1 MRLKLIF
8 LLFLAGATGV
18 NAVSLCDFVK
28 EREPVPVWQGK
39 KLEQSATYE
48 KNGLRV
54 RWNTA
59 RNNMCIFGEPWR
71 KTQPLDAFKEAVCHI
86 ELEVPEHSNLTSFRV
101 RFIDAQKE
109 VFQWGCATNLRK
121 AGTHRI
127 SIPMT
132 RKNFQGSFRGNNDK
146 TIDFPIRFY
155 SCVATARK
163 NSGEASILVKKIEYE
178 PTLPDSDLS
187 LVQFD
192 LETGTVPRVLRKGE
206 ESKWKILLR
215 NPGSAPLPCRAKI
228 EFRDF
233 QDNVL
238 REETDITL
246 PANGVLKYPPKTR
259 LPRLGHWR
267 VRLRLETPDASAS
280 LERERSLA
288 YMVPAGPGKG
298 RKDGFVFGICIPG
311 WYDETIFPLEAETAA
326 LCGASALRLNFRW
339 RELERTPDTWHLA
352 LLNRIMQEY
361 ESRGM
366 ELMPILSNPPVWARK
381 NTPNSLPD
389 FEQWRKYTAFFF
401 RNYGERIRFW
411 EIWNV
416 PDLNSF
422 CEFGAPDYVALQ
434 KIAREEQKRWAPH
447 SRLLTGGFAYA
458 YPDNNKNGFQEYV
471 LAHGKEYFDIHAFH
485 GHGNFKSY
493 RRQIEQ
499 FLLPMR
505 KRNRV
510 SAPWFA
516 NETAVSALGIGEKEQ
531 AETLFK
537 KLLFSWSAGAVG
549 YNWYN
554 LRNNGFL
561 ADNPEH
567 HYGLVSFDFYPKP
580 VYVVYNTL
588 ATVFRNM
595 EFVRRHTKGDAIW
608 ILEFA
613 GGGNRAVAL
622 WNDSPETVPDETAVF
637 RSNAKSLE
645 GIDLMGNASPLP
657 HRNDLVE
664 LQITREPR
672 ILLFRECSNL
682 QYLGSSAKG
691 WITGGAVPGIP
702 AKWNLSLFNPSAEQ
716 RLLRLKLEHGR
727 SIRTGTIPTEVTLK
741 PGERKRISAEVSV
754 VEEKAGSDKTLKL
767 NLSSPAHHFQ
777 LRFPMRWTVF
787 IPREKKE
794 NQWDFVLNRRDQ
806 VHALFDADPGN
817 LHRLWSG
824 PEDLSAGIRM
834 KVEKGIW
841 ILHFAVTDDRHVQPY
856 RGREVWKGDNIQ
868 IAFRISGQ
876 TSLWTAGLTLLDSG
890 MTELFLWDAPK
901 EFLRQKPLKKWK
913 LTAHR
918 SGKRTEYELRIPLAS
933 IGLSSRLLKEGIRF
947 NALINDNDTFGR
959 EGWIQITNGIDGYRS
974 SDFYPL
980 LIFESEQPENGP
992 GRTGTGKR

>member
-1 MRLKLIF
+1 
-8 LLFLAGATGV
+8 
-18 NAVSLCDFVK
+18 
-28 EREPVPVWQGK
+28 
-39 KLEQSATYE
+39 
-48 KNGLRV
+48 
-54 RWNTA
+54 
-59 RNNMCIFGEPWR
+59 
-71 KTQPLDAFKEAVCHI
+71 
-86 ELEVPEHSNLTSFRV
+86 
-101 RFIDAQKE
+101 
-109 VFQWGCATNLRK
+109 
-121 AGTHRI
+121 
-127 SIPMT
+127 
-132 RKNFQGSFRGNNDK
+132 
-146 TIDFPIRFY
+146 
-155 SCVATARK
+155 
-163 NSGEASILVKKIEYE
+163 
-178 PTLPDSDLS
+178 
-187 LVQFD
+187 
-192 LETGTVPRVLRKGE
+192 
-206 ESKWKILLR
+206 
-215 NPGSAPLPCRAKI
+215 
-228 EFRDF
+228 
-233 QDNVL
+233 
-238 REETDITL
+238 
-246 PANGVLKYPPKTR
+246 
-259 LPRLGHWR
+259 
-267 VRLRLETPDASAS
+267 
-280 LERERSLA
+280 
-288 YMVPAGPGKG
+288 
-298 RKDGFVFGICIPG
+298 
-311 WYDETIFPLEAETAA
+311 
-326 LCGASALRLNFRW
+326 
-339 RELERTPDTWHLA
+339 
-352 LLNRIMQEY
+352 MQEY

-366 ELMPILSNPPVWARK
+366 ELMPILSNPPVWARE

-389 FEQWRKYTAFFF
+389 FEQWRKYTAFLF

-411 EIWNV
+411 EIWNE

-447 SRLLTGGFAYA
+447 SRLLTGGFAHA

-613 GGGNRAVAL
+613 GGGNRALAL

-691 WITGGAVPGIP
+691 WVTGGAVPGIP

-727 SIRTGTIPTEVTLK
+727 SIRTGTIPTEVTLR

-754 VEEKAGSDKTLKL
+754 VEEKADSDKTLKL

-856 RGREVWKGDNIQ
+856 RGRDVWKGDNIQ

-890 MTELFLWDAPK
+890 TTELFLWDVPK
-901 EFLRQKPLKKWK
+901 EFLPQQPLKKWK

-933 IGLSSRLLKEGIRF
+933 IGVSSRLLKEGIRF